1 MKVTRFDP
9 AGELIIVGA
18 RIWGPHGRP
27 APLRLVVDTGA
38 AETMIVPEV
47 LDELGF
53 SARTH
58 GERITV
64 IRSAVSS
71 EQGYL
76 IRVARFACLGHQASD
91 FRVHAH
97 DLPEGWEIDGLL
109 GLSFLRQLN
118 YEVRSLE
125 GRILAERAP

>member
-58 GERITV
+58 VSPRIADAGQ
-64 IRSAVSS
+64 RPGSKPA
-71 EQGYL
+71 Q
-76 IRVARFACLGHQASD
+76 
-91 FRVHAH
+91 
-97 DLPEGWEIDGLL
+97 
-109 GLSFLRQLN
+109 
-118 YEVRSLE
+118 
-125 GRILAERAP
+125 